1 MTSTVA
7 GQPIRGRRTTDVRI
21 PFITDADS
29 RDGSSNKDE
38 RLTNMLAEKDS
49 ELIACIRPG
58 LNTMLASSGN
68 GNGLMCF
75 NGQIM
80 HVFGTALKF
89 GTTPTSI
96 STVLDGPYDFAVL
109 P

>member
-1 MTSTVA
+1 M
-7 GQPIRGRRTTDVRI
+7 RI
-21 PFITDADS
+21 PLVTEVDS

-38 RLTNMLAEKDS
+38 RLTNMLAEQDS
-49 ELIACIRPG
+49 EVMACVRPG
-58 LNTMLASSGN
+58 LNTLLASSGD

-96 STVLDGPYDFAVL
+96 STVVDSPYDFAVI

>member
-1 MTSTVA
+1 MRVPAVTEVDT
-7 GQPIRGRRTTDVRI
+7 
-21 PFITDADS
+21 

-49 ELIACIRPG
+49 ELMACIRPG
-58 LNTMLASSGN
+58 LNTMLTSSGN

-96 STVLDGPYDFAVL
+96 STVLDDPYDFAVL

>member
-1 MTSTVA
+1 M
-7 GQPIRGRRTTDVRI
+7 RI
-21 PFITDADS
+21 PLVTEVDT

-49 ELIACIRPG
+49 ELMACVRPG
-58 LNTMLASSGN
+58 LNTLLASSGN

-75 NGQIM
+75 NGQIT

-96 STVLDGPYDFAVL
+96 STVVDGEYDFAVI

>member
-1 MTSTVA
+1 
-7 GQPIRGRRTTDVRI
+7 VRI
-21 PFITDADS
+21 PLVTEIDS
-29 RDGSSNKDE
+29 RDGSSNRDE

-49 ELIACIRPG
+49 ELMACVRPG
-58 LNTMLASSGN
+58 LNTLLASSGD
-68 GNGLMCF
+68 GNGLVCF
-75 NGQIM
+75 NSQIV

-96 STVLDGPYDFAVL
+96 STVVDGEYDFAVI

>member
-1 MTSTVA
+1 MSVPAVTEVDT
-7 GQPIRGRRTTDVRI
+7 
-21 PFITDADS
+21 
-29 RDGSSNKDE
+29 RDGSSNKYE
-38 RLTNMLAEKDS
+38 RLTNMRAKKYG
-49 ELIACIRPG
+49 ELMACIRPG
-58 LNTMLASSGN
+58 LNTMLTASGN